1 MRNHTLDQV
10 FFAQPVQF
18 TVYFRHEISH
28 IFLIH
33 LHLFQVIDY
42 FQQLFLANLFTGRHF
57 TNYKLLADNPFDF
70 THFTFLAQ
78 VDDGDGSTCLSGTS
92 CTSATVSVAFGIIR
106 QAIIDDVGQIVHIQ
120 SAGGNVRGNQDLQI
134 ADTEFLHDGITLC
147 LA

>member
-57 TNYKLLADNPFDF
+57 TNNKLLADNPFDF

-92 CTSATVSVAFGIIR
+92 GTSAAVRIAFRIIR
-106 QAIIDDVGQIVHIQ
+106 QTVVDYMRQIVYVEPACGDIRSYEQ
-120 SAGGNVRGNQDLQI
+120 LQV
-134 ADTEFLHDGITLC
+134 ADAELLHHCITLG
-147 LA
+147 L

>member
-28 IFLIH
+28 IFLIY

-57 TNYKLLADNPFDF
+57 TNNKLLADNPFDF

-78 VDDGDGSTCLSGTS
+78 VDDGDARLSGTS

-120 SAGGNVRGNQDLQI
+120 SAGGNVRGNQDLQV

>member
-57 TNYKLLADNPFDF
+57 TNNKLLADNPFDF

-78 VDDGDGSTCLSGTS
+78 VDDGDGSTRLSGTS

-120 SAGGNVRGNQDLQI
+120 SAGGNVRGNQDLQV